1 MLFQKVK
8 GLFLRLL
15 HHRGCT
21 GKIKVDHDDSKLE
34 LVISPIGSTSRNM
47 KQLSGGE
54 KSFSTV
60 CFLLSLWGA
69 TDCPF
74 HALDEYDVYM
84 DAVNRRISTALI
96 IEAAKDAKDR
106 QFILISPQDM
116 TCDFIFMISWSFNIP
131 NPTPLLS

>member
-1 MLFQKVK
+1 MK
-8 GLFLRLL
+8 GLFLELL
-15 HHRGCT
+15 HHRGFT
-21 GKIKVDHDDSKLE
+21 GKIKADHEQSQLE

-96 IEAAKDAKDR
+96 IEAARNAKDR

-116 TCDFIFMISWSFNIP
+116 RYTKLFYLSNIP
-131 NPTPLLS
+131 NQLCFCSLPFHNY